1 MKSGSAASRPACS
14 SYNPRM
20 LIVTGTI
27 GVDTIHAPTGSA
39 EGVMGGSAAYFAAA
53 ASHLAP
59 TRLVGLVGE
68 DWPTE
73 HREVLQSFEGIDFG
87 GVEIRSGGETFK
99 WGGRYFDD
107 MNQRETLFTELGV
120 LEDTPPTVPE
130 EFRDRSVRVP
140 RQQPSRGSS
149 GSARPVSR
157 SSALGVRHDGSLDQH
172 RP

>member
-1 MKSGSAASRPACS
+1 
-14 SYNPRM
+14 M

-68 DWPTE
+68 DWPQE
-73 HREVLQSFEGIDFG
+73 HRDVLQSFDGIDFD
-87 GVEIRSGGETFK
+87 GVEIRAGGATFK

-120 LEDTPPTVPE
+120 LEDTPPTVP
-130 EFRDRSVRVP
+130 
-140 RQQPSRGSS
+140 
-149 GSARPVSR
+149 
-157 SSALGVRHDGSLDQH
+157 
-172 RP
+172 